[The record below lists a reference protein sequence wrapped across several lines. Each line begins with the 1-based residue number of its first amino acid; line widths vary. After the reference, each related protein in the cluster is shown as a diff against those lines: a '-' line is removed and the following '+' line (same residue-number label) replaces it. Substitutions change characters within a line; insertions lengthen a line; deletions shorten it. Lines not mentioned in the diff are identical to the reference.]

1 MHKEHAYLNRSF
13 GPGTSTSSTASDM
26 GPSGVDQG
34 RQGAWSASAPSRG
47 SDTVR
52 LEDLL
57 RKVLAAVGQILG
69 DSAQSLGV
77 QINLIGLREKL

>member
-13 GPGTSTSSTASDM
+13 GPGTSTSSTADM

-34 RQGAWSASAPSRG
+34 RQGAWSAEAPSGG

-69 DSAQSLGV
+69 DSARV

>member
-1 MHKEHAYLNRSF
+1 MHKENSYLNRSF
-13 GPGTSTSSTASDM
+13 GPGTSTSSTADM
-26 GPSGVDQG
+26 GPSGVG
-34 RQGAWSASAPSRG
+34 RQGARSAEALSGG

-57 RKVLAAVGQILG
+57 RKVLAVGQILG
-69 DSAQSLGV
+69 DSAHSLGV